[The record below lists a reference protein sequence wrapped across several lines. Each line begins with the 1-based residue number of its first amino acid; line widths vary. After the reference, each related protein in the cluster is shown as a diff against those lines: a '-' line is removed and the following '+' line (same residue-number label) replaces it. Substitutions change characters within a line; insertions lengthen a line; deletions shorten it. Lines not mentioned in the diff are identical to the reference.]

1 MFTRFKDSPEV
12 VKTDLN
18 DMTFSGRYHLNTP
31 GQGTDLPFVNDPTI
45 RLQKWGA
52 NLQHNSFEVNDE
64 LRGCTRNLNR
74 DHIEQNMY
82 KKNNITQHSEFDVN
96 YTKFTTFTRHDD
108 QALLFKTKSTINQ
121 RTHILH
127 ENPQSHI
134 LFNNQVLSR
143 NR

>member
-18 DMTFSGRYHLNTP
+18 DMTYSGRYHLNTP
-31 GQGTDLPFVNDPTI
+31 GQGTDLPFVNDPSI

-52 NLQHNSFEVNDE
+52 NLQENSFEINNE
-64 LRGCTRNLNR
+64 LRGGTRNLTR
-74 DHIEQNMY
+74 DHIEHNLY
-82 KKNNITQHSEFDVN
+82 KKNNIKPTQIDVN
-96 YTKFTTFTRHDD
+96 YTKYTTFTRHDNP
-108 QALLFKTKSTINQ
+108 ALLFKTKSTVNQ
-121 RTHILH
+121 RPHILH

-134 LFNNQVLSR
+134 LFHNQVLAR